1 MLDRAK
7 FVLSKRKLKEQLA
20 SLSDYSDVI
29 SYSFKTNYEVGKIL
43 EQEADC
49 MFSVHTI
56 QSAEKLMDKKKIWF
70 LAQAWNMGELDKIF
84 ELGIQCFVVDN
95 QNDLGVLL
103 NYIKNKQVKVNL
115 LLRMRL
121 KEHTLHTGKHFVF
134 GFYSDSVNKL
144 IPELRQN
151 KNVGKLGIHFH
162 RKTQNVSEWSLKQEL
177 EQSITEQTLNNIDY
191 VNIGG
196 GLPSVYVNHRP
207 EIIKG
212 IFSKIKELKD
222 WLNQKNIKMIIEPGR
237 YLAAP
242 CIKLVTKI
250 KNIYEDNII
259 INASVY
265 NSAMDTFIAHIRLL
279 IEEEVSKGEGQPYKI
294 KGSTPDSMD
303 IFRYRVFLKDPKV
316 GDTIT
321 FLNAGAYNFSTDF
334 CLLPKLE
341 TEILE

>member
-1 MLDRAK
+1 MLDKAK
-7 FVLSKRKLKEQLA
+7 FVLSKRKLREQYDLVKQYA
-20 SLSDYSDVI
+20 NIV

-43 EQEADC
+43 EKMEDC

-56 QSAEKLMDKKKIWF
+56 EAAQKLDDKKRIWF
-70 LAQAWNMGELDKIF
+70 LAQAWDKEELDNVF
-84 ELGIQCFVVDN
+84 ELAIENFVVDN
-95 QNDLGVLL
+95 QRDLDVLL
-103 NYIKNKQVKVNL
+103 DYNPEKQIMINL

-134 GFYSDSVNKL
+134 GFYSDDVNKL
-144 IPELRQN
+144 IPELKQN
-151 KNVGKLGIHFH
+151 KNIGKIGVHFH
-162 RKTQNVSEWSLKQEL
+162 RKTQNISEWSLKQEL
-177 EQSITEQTLNNIDY
+177 EQSLSEQTLKEIDY

-207 EIIKG
+207 EVIKG

-222 WLNQKNIKMIIEPGR
+222 WLNQNNIQMIIEPGR

-250 KNIYEDNII
+250 KNVYRDNII

-265 NSAMDTFIAHIRLL
+265 NSAMDTFVAHIRLL
-279 IEEEVSKGEGQPYKI
+279 VEEEVSKDEGIPYKI

-303 IFRYRVFLKDPKV
+303 IFRYRVFLKDPKE

-334 CLLPKLE
+334 CLLPKLN
-341 TEILE
+341 TEIVE

>member
-1 MLDRAK
+1 MLDKAK
-7 FVLSKRKLKEQLA
+7 FVLSKGKLKEQLA
-20 SLSDYSDVI
+20 SLDDYSDII

-43 EQEADC
+43 EETSNC

-56 QSAEKLMDKKKIWF
+56 QSAEKLIDKKKIWF
-70 LAQAWNMGELDKIF
+70 LAQAWDKEELDKIF
-84 ELGIQCFVVDN
+84 KFGMENFVVDN
-95 QNDLGVLL
+95 QKDMDVLL
-103 NYIKNKQVKVNL
+103 DYIKEKQIKINL

-134 GFYSDSVNKL
+134 GFYSDDVNKL

-151 KNVGKLGIHFH
+151 RNIMKLGVHFH

-177 EQSITEQTLNNIDY
+177 EHSLSEHTLNNIDY

-222 WLNQKNIKMIIEPGR
+222 WLNQKDIQMIIEPGR

-250 KNIYEDNII
+250 KNVYEDNII

-265 NSAMDTFIAHIRLL
+265 NSAMDTFVAHIRLL
-279 IEEEVSKGEGQPYKI
+279 IEEEVERGEGQPYKI

-303 IFRYRVFLKDPKV
+303 IFRYRVFLKEPKV

-341 TEILE
+341 TIIVD